1 MLERPPWLGATLTTV
16 VIGSSSFGFPYV
28 KQSHFLD
35 SKNTLLEL
43 DWNAKSLCFGLR
55 PFCCLGIAK
64 NTRGGSKSSTSG
76 VEESNHRSGVATKLK
91 QKRSRS
97 ENEIKREVVVE
108 HESVALGLTAGQDD
122 PRSNRRL
129 KDFTFHDA
137 GGNPQ
142 PLEMLEIDNFF
153 ISGLILPLEESID
166 KEKGVRCN
174 GFGRIESWV
183 ISGYEEG
190 SPVIWV
196 STGLA
201 YYDCIKPSY
210 KYRRFYNLFFEKA
223 HACVEVYRKLSRT
236 YGGNSNIG
244 VDELIAGVAR
254 AMSTSKNFPQ
264 GMSIKDFII
273 SSRNLGIVG
282 NTSLK
287 VVEESADQ
295 STSTTCGTEED
306 EDMKLARLLQEE
318 NWLSM
323 KQNNRQSSVPPSK
336 FYIKINENE
345 IANDYPLHTYYK
357 TSVEEID
364 EFLAICNDGSNE
376 LPENMLHNWTL
387 YNSDA

>member
-1 MLERPPWLGATLTTV
+1 MNHLY
-16 VIGSSSFGFPYV
+16 SSSCYLNGSIV
-28 KQSHFLD
+28 
-35 SKNTLLEL
+35 
-43 DWNAKSLCFGLR
+43 
-55 PFCCLGIAK
+55 LGIAK

-97 ENEIKREVVVE
+97 EN
-108 HESVALGLTAGQDD
+108 ALGLTAGQDD

-210 KYRRFYNLFFEKA
+210 KYRRFYNLFFEKG

-254 AMSTSKNFPQ
+254 AMSTTKKNDQMFTGLPVLVALREEKKKFE
-264 GMSIKDFII
+264 SFLT
-273 SSRNLGIVG
+273 SEAATSGIVG

-306 EDMKLARLLQEE
+306 EDVKLARLLQEE
-318 NWLSM
+318 ETGC
-323 KQNNRQSSVPPSK
+323 Q
-336 FYIKINENE
+336 
-345 IANDYPLHTYYK
+345 
-357 TSVEEID
+357 
-364 EFLAICNDGSNE
+364 
-376 LPENMLHNWTL
+376 
-387 YNSDA
+387 

>member
-1 MLERPPWLGATLTTV
+1 MQVLPLKHSIW
-16 VIGSSSFGFPYV
+16 
-28 KQSHFLD
+28 
-35 SKNTLLEL
+35 
-43 DWNAKSLCFGLR
+43 
-55 PFCCLGIAK
+55 IAK

-97 ENEIKREVVVE
+97 HLAPGK
-108 HESVALGLTAGQDD
+108 
-122 PRSNRRL
+122 
-129 KDFTFHDA
+129 
-137 GGNPQ
+137 
-142 PLEMLEIDNFF
+142 
-153 ISGLILPLEESID
+153 SID

-254 AMSTSKNFPQ
+254 AMSTTKKNDQMFTGLPVLVALREEKKKFE
-264 GMSIKDFII
+264 SFLT
-273 SSRNLGIVG
+273 SEAATSGIVG

-295 STSTTCGTEED
+295 STSTTCGLKK
-306 EDMKLARLLQEE
+306 MR
-318 NWLSM
+318 
-323 KQNNRQSSVPPSK
+323 
-336 FYIKINENE
+336 I
-345 IANDYPLHTYYK
+345 
-357 TSVEEID
+357 
-364 EFLAICNDGSNE
+364 
-376 LPENMLHNWTL
+376 
-387 YNSDA
+387 